1 MRFDE
6 DLMKILPSS
15 TALNNRIKKHNKKPG
30 FRLKPGFYISPKI
43 ISRASSLERKPVPM
57 IAYSAF

>member
-15 TALNNRIKKHNKKPG
+15 TALNNTIKNLVSAG
-30 FRLKPGFYISPKI
+30 NQVFISLIK
-43 ISRASSLERKPVPM
+43 
-57 IAYSAF
+57 

>member
-15 TALNNRIKKHNKKPG
+15 TAALNNRIKNLVSA
-30 FRLKPGFYISPKI
+30 LKPGFYTSHKI
-43 ISRASSLERKPVPM
+43 ISRASGRERKPVQM